1 MLTLQRLSLAVF
13 VAAVAALSLN
23 AKGESDMATL
33 NDLVGQIDN
42 AALRERIEEEIKR
55 VVKQKKFGLVF
66 EEHLP
71 ECTPLWEIPVKRGS
85 LVAKKRKGVKVT
97 IITSEHYD
105 KRHVPHRKISDAD
118 IATFNAQYPRLAV
131 RYNETFH
138 DRFLIVYDKELY
150 LIGASLKDLGKKC
163 FGFTKMDAGEIE
175 RIKRAAFMA
184 TKKGGAK

>member
-1 MLTLQRLSLAVF
+1 MLTVQRLFVVVF
-13 VAAVAALSLN
+13 VAAVVALSLN
-23 AKGESDMATL
+23 VKGESDMATL

-42 AALRERIEEEIKR
+42 AAFRERIEEEIKR

-71 ECTPLWEIPVKRGS
+71 ECTPLWENPVKRGS

-105 KRHVPHRKISDAD
+105 KKHVPHRKISDAD

-138 DRFLIVYDKELY
+138 DRFLIVDDKELY

-163 FGFTKMDAGEIE
+163 FGFTKMDAGEIA
-175 RIKRAAFMA
+175 RIKKVAFVVGVRTRA
-184 TKKGGAK
+184 